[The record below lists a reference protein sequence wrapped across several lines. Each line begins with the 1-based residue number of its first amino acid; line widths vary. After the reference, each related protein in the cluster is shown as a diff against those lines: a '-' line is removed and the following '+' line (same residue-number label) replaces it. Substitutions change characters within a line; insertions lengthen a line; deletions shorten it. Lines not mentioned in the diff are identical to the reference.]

1 MLVMDMKAI
10 IDQMLV
16 LLILLLVG
24 VVAAKTGV
32 VDRETNRRLTN
43 FTLMIPQTCMILGS
57 VLNVDLGLTPMK
69 ILGVMG
75 AGCAM
80 YGILILLSL
89 LVPVI
94 YRCKPEDKGIYSF
107 MTIFGNVGFMGF
119 PVVNSIFGGTA
130 LFYASL
136 LNIHFNTLAYSLGIS
151 LLGSRGGRTKIDWK
165 KLVNPPLVA
174 AAISIVIVCFN
185 LRVPQPVADAV
196 GMLGDMI
203 VPCSM
208 IIIGSS
214 LGNQKFKDVFGDWRS
229 YVFAPVRLFVAPI
242 LLWAILRLFIHD
254 TVLLG
259 TMTVLGAMP
268 AAAFATMLSIQYGG
282 NEQVASRTV
291 FVTTVLS
298 VVTIP
303 LICWL
308 LPL

>member
-1 MLVMDMKAI
+1 MNISAVI
-10 IDQMLV
+10 HQMLV
-16 LLILLLVG
+16 LLILLIVG

-43 FTLMIPQTCMILGS
+43 FTLVIPQTCMILGS

-75 AGCAM
+75 AGFAM
-80 YGILILLSL
+80 YAILVLLSL
-89 LVPVI
+89 VVPLV
-94 YRCKPEDKGIYSF
+94 YRCRREDKGIYSF

-119 PVVNSIFGGTA
+119 PVVNAIFGGTA
-130 LFYASL
+130 LFYAAL
-136 LNIHFNTLAYSLGIS
+136 VNIHFNVLAYSLGIS
-151 LLGSRGGRTKIDWK
+151 LMGSRGGKIRIDWK
-165 KLVNPPLVA
+165 KLVNAPLVA
-174 AAISIVIVCFN
+174 AVLSIVIVCFRI
-185 LRVPQPVADAV
+185 RVPEPVAEAV

-214 LGNQKFKDVFGDWRS
+214 LGNQKFRDIFGDWRA
-229 YVFAPVRLFVAPI
+229 YAFAPVRLFVAPV

-268 AAAFATMLSIQYGG
+268 VAAFATMLSIQYGG

-291 FVTTVLS
+291 FVSTVLS

-303 LICWL
+303 FICWL

>member
-1 MLVMDMKAI
+1 
-10 IDQMLV
+10 MLV
-16 LLILLLVG
+16 LLILLIVG

-43 FTLMIPQTCMILGS
+43 FTLVIPQTCMILGS

-75 AGCAM
+75 AGFAM
-80 YGILILLSL
+80 YAILVLLSL
-89 LVPVI
+89 VVPLV
-94 YRCKPEDKGIYSF
+94 YRCRREDKGIYSF

-119 PVVNSIFGGTA
+119 PVVNAIFGGTA
-130 LFYASL
+130 LFYAAL
-136 LNIHFNTLAYSLGIS
+136 VNIHFNVLAYSLGIS
-151 LLGSRGGRTKIDWK
+151 LMGSRGGKIRIDWK
-165 KLVNPPLVA
+165 KLVNAPLVA
-174 AAISIVIVCFN
+174 AVLSIVIVCFRI
-185 LRVPQPVADAV
+185 RVPEPVAEAV

-214 LGNQKFKDVFGDWRS
+214 LGNQKFRDIFGDWRA
-229 YVFAPVRLFVAPI
+229 YAFAPVRLFVAPV

-268 AAAFATMLSIQYGG
+268 VAAFATMLSIQYGG

-291 FVTTVLS
+291 FVSTVLS

-303 LICWL
+303 FICWL

>member
-1 MLVMDMKAI
+1 MDIHAV

-43 FTLMIPQTCMILGS
+43 FTLLIPQTCMILGS

-69 ILGVMG
+69 ILGVML
-75 AGCAM
+75 AGLAM
-80 YGILILLSL
+80 YGILIAMSFVVP
-89 LVPVI
+89 LV
-94 YRCKPEDKGIYSF
+94 YRCKPSDKGIYSF

-119 PVVNSIFGGTA
+119 PVVSAIFGPTA

-151 LLGSRGGRTKIDWK
+151 LIGNTGGKVRIDWK

-174 AAISIVIVCFN
+174 AALSIVIVCFN
-185 LRVPQPVADAV
+185 IRVPQPLADAV

-203 VPCSM
+203 VPSSM

-214 LGNQKFKDVFGDWRS
+214 LGNQKFRDIFGDWRA
-229 YVFAPVRLFVAPI
+229 YLFAPVRLLAAPVI
-242 LLWAILRLFIHD
+242 LWAVLRLFIHD
-254 TVLLG
+254 PILLG
-259 TMTVLGAMP
+259 TMTVLGGMP
-268 AAAFATMLSIQYGG
+268 VAAFATMLSIQYGG

-291 FVTTVLS
+291 FVSTVLS
-298 VVTIP
+298 VITIP
-303 LICWL
+303 FICWL

>member
-1 MLVMDMKAI
+1 MDIRAV

-16 LLILLLVG
+16 LLILLIVG
-24 VVAAKTGV
+24 VIAAKTGV
-32 VDRETNRRLTN
+32 IDRETNRRLTN
-43 FTLMIPQTCMILGS
+43 FTLIIPQTCMILGS

-69 ILGVMG
+69 ILGVML

-80 YGILILLSL
+80 YGVLVLLSFV
-89 LVPVI
+89 VPLI
-94 YRCKPEDKGIYSF
+94 YRAKPRDKGIYSF

-119 PVVNSIFGGTA
+119 PVVNSIFGPTA
-130 LFYASL
+130 LFYAAL

-151 LLGSRGGRTKIDWK
+151 LIGNTGGKMKIDWK
-165 KLVNPPLVA
+165 KLVNAPLIA
-174 AAISIVIVCFN
+174 AALSIFIVCFN
-185 LRVPQPVADAV
+185 IRVPEPVAEAV

-214 LGNQKFKDVFGDWRS
+214 LGNQKFKDVFCDWRA
-229 YVFAPVRLFVAPI
+229 YAFAPVRLFVAPI
-242 LLWAILRLFIHD
+242 LLWAVLRLFIHD

-268 AAAFATMLSIQYGG
+268 VAAFATMLSIQYGG
-282 NEQVASRTV
+282 NEEMASRSV
-291 FVTTVLS
+291 FVSTVLS

-303 LICWL
+303 IICWL

>member
-1 MLVMDMKAI
+1 MTMDMNAI
-10 IDQMLV
+10 INQMLV

-24 VVAAKTGV
+24 VLAAKTGII
-32 VDRETNRRLTN
+32 DRETNRRLTN
-43 FTLMIPQTCMILGS
+43 FALMIPQTCMILGS
-57 VLNVDLGLTPMK
+57 VLNVELELTPMK

-80 YGILILLSL
+80 YAILVLVSF

-94 YRCKPEDKGIYSF
+94 YRCKPGDKGIYSF

-119 PVVNSIFGGTA
+119 PVVSAIFGSTG

-136 LNIHFNTLAYSLGIS
+136 MNIHFNTLAYSLGIS
-151 LLGSRGGRTKIDWK
+151 LLGSKNGKTKIEWK
-165 KLVNPPLVA
+165 RLINPPLVA
-174 AAISIVIVCFN
+174 ALLSVLIVCFRI
-185 LRVPQPVADAV
+185 RVPQPVAEAV
-196 GMLGDMI
+196 GMMGDMI

-214 LGNQKFKDVFGDWRS
+214 LGNQKFSEVFGDWHS
-229 YVFAPVRLFVAPI
+229 YAFAPMRLLAVPV
-242 LLWAILRLFIHD
+242 LLWAVLRLFIHD
-254 TVLLG
+254 PILLG
-259 TMTVLGAMP
+259 TMTILGGMP
-268 AAAFATMLSIQYGG
+268 VAAFATMLSIQYGG

-303 LICWL
+303 LLCWL

>member
-1 MLVMDMKAI
+1 MDIRAV

-16 LLILLLVG
+16 LLILLIVG
-24 VVAAKTGV
+24 VIAAKTGV
-32 VDRETNRRLTN
+32 IDRETNRRLTN
-43 FTLMIPQTCMILGS
+43 FTLIIPQTCMILGS
-57 VLNVDLGLTPMK
+57 VLNVDLGLTPLK

-80 YGILILLSL
+80 YGILVVLSFI
-89 LVPVI
+89 VPKI
-94 YRCKPEDKGIYSF
+94 YRCKPEDKGVYSF

-130 LFYASL
+130 LFYAAL

-151 LLGSRGGRTKIDWK
+151 LIGNTGEKVKIDWK
-165 KLVNPPLVA
+165 KLVNPPLIA
-174 AAISIVIVCFN
+174 AALSILIVCFN
-185 LRVPQPVADAV
+185 IRVPEPVAEAV

-214 LGNQKFKDVFGDWRS
+214 LGNQRFKDIFGDWRA
-229 YVFAPVRLFVAPI
+229 YAFAPVRLFVAPI
-242 LLWAILRLFIHD
+242 VLWAVLRLFIHD

-268 AAAFATMLSIQYGG
+268 VAAFATMLSIQYGG
-282 NEQVASRTV
+282 NEELASRAV
-291 FVTTVLS
+291 FVSTVLS

-303 LICWL
+303 FICWL